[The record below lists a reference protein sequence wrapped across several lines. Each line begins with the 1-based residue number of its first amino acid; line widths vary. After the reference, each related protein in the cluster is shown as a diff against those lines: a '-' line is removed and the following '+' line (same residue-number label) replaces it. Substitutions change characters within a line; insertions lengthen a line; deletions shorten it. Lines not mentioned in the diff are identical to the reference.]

1 MTIRKYSNH
10 FIAVIV
16 TATLL
21 YAGTTLAVGFGDITL
36 KSVLNEPLH
45 AEIGLNNL
53 GGLKNSEMRA
63 QLGSAAAFSRAGIS
77 RDSHLT
83 ELDFSIIDNIWGER
97 VISITSDKP
106 VVEPFLDF
114 LVQLEWPGGRIMR
127 EYTVLLDLPI
137 YNTRQIITSV
147 TSPANARAASQAG
160 PQSGAGVQNISG
172 TQHRVVEGDTL
183 WNVAKRLKPS
193 GLTILQTMDAL
204 YGQNASAFVEG
215 DANRLKKGAI
225 IRLPSKTE
233 ISREAGDL
241 VAEQIG
247 LRANTVEETPA
258 WALDNEVTNEPQNV
272 IQTDDELF
280 LEAVFQEDQETA
292 GGRLELAS
300 AYDIN
305 EPEVLFAETEA
316 SSEVLSGSEA
326 TADLEPVALDAV
338 AANEIQQL
346 TSKLSLA
353 EDEINKTQLE
363 NIELRERIA
372 LLQAQV
378 DTLAT
383 LVEVAERNRVNE
395 QEKSIPK
402 TAGKSASSDQIISLL
417 QQQPWYVW
425 GGLGALILLLLF
437 MLRRTSAP
445 VGEEDSLAD
454 VTDNLAIT
462 EPNLE
467 PQPNKEPQ
475 QDAEPQ
481 PVQEPQPDKEL
492 QPDVEPQPD
501 TEPQL
506 DKEPQPNNKAE
517 PSEEPA
523 AHMDEEPEKLAADS
537 PEVAGSEESVQKT
550 SEVNPQ
556 IASDDLEDLELV
568 GDQDIDELAASVL
581 DEDFLDDGFMDGG
594 IFADITP
601 VESSDSGAQVAA
613 DDELNVFSTSLDDFE
628 DLDDVAEINPV
639 DVKLD
644 LANTY
649 IEMGDSEGAREI
661 LEEIIGEADDLGQ
674 ARAQA
679 VLDRLDNKN

>member
-1 MTIRKYSNH
+1 MTIRKWSTQ
-10 FIAVIV
+10 FIAG
-16 TATLL
+16 LL
-21 YAGTTLAVGFGDITL
+21 AAALFYTGTVLAVGFGDISL

-63 QLGSAAAFSRAGIS
+63 QLGSAEAFSRSGIS

-83 ELDFSIIDNIWGER
+83 ELDFAIIDNIWGER

-137 YNTRQIITSV
+137 YKTNQVITPIINQVAPSGV
-147 TSPANARAASQAG
+147 
-160 PQSGAGVQNISG
+160 PQTGLNLQNIAG

-204 YGQNASAFVEG
+204 FSQNPEAFVEG
-215 DANRLKKGAI
+215 DANRLIKGMT

-247 LRANTVEETPA
+247 LRPTEQE
-258 WALDNEVTNEPQNV
+258 ALSQQIAESQLTGQVN
-272 IQTDDELF
+272 DELF
-280 LEAVFQEDQETA
+280 LDTVYDEGQESAGGLAHGARGLTDSARDFQENPD
-292 GGRLELAS
+292 GRLELAS

-305 EPEVLFAETEA
+305 QPDDLLAEAQQTENIA
-316 SSEVLSGSEA
+316 QA
-326 TADLEPVALDAV
+326 TAAGLDGI
-338 AANEIQQL
+338 AASEIQQL
-346 TSKLSLA
+346 TSKLTLA
-353 EDEINKTQLE
+353 QDEINKTQLE

-383 LVEVAERNRVNE
+383 LVEVAERTQANAAE
-395 QEKSIPK
+395 QSAEPA
-402 TAGKSASSDQIISLL
+402 AGKPAASQAIISQLE
-417 QQQPWYVW
+417 QQSWTIW

-445 VGEEDSLAD
+445 VSEEATFPDTADSLNMAEAD
-454 VTDNLAIT
+454 IDQQPEPKEEP
-462 EPNLE
+462 EPNEEPEPQEQPESKEEPQPEPE
-467 PQPNKEPQ
+467 PQPNQ
-475 QDAEPQ
+475 
-481 PVQEPQPDKEL
+481 
-492 QPDVEPQPD
+492 
-501 TEPQL
+501 
-506 DKEPQPNNKAE
+506 
-517 PSEEPA
+517 EPA
-523 AHMDEEPEKLAADS
+523 AGTEPEPKPETKAQSDS
-537 PEVAGSEESVQKT
+537 EGL
-550 SEVNPQ
+550 
-556 IASDDLEDLELV
+556 DDLELV
-568 GDQDIDELAASVL
+568 GDEDIDELTASVL
-581 DEDFLDDGFMDGG
+581 DEDFLDDSFMDGG
-594 IFADITP
+594 IFADI
-601 VESSDSGAQVAA
+601 AA
-613 DDELNVFSTSLDDFE
+613 DTTPASTDQQTDVGDISEFATSFDDFE

-679 VLDRLDNKN
+679 VLNTLDNN